1 MRWGGWCAEGGEMT
15 GLTAFLDVTVLS
27 VLQGIAEFLPIS
39 SSGHLVIGQHM
50 LGLEVPGMRL
60 DLMLHLGTL
69 APHVHRRCPYRDA
82 LPAEGLA

>member
-1 MRWGGWCAEGGEMT
+1 MT

-39 SSGHLVIGQHM
+39 SSGHLVIGQHV

-60 DLMLHLGTL
+60 D
-69 APHVHRRCPYRDA
+69 
-82 LPAEGLA
+82 